1 MLVYI
6 FIIQSDS
13 IYGSGREYQRN
24 DPAVTVDYNT
34 TDQVVRW
41 DSYDNL
47 NQRHEDSQD
56 GTKKTLHIF
65 IIFMNFIKPLMVI
78 LCSY

>member
-1 MLVYI
+1 M
-6 FIIQSDS
+6 
-13 IYGSGREYQRN
+13 YGLGREYQRN

-34 TDQVVRW
+34 ADQVVRW

-56 GTKKTLHIF
+56 GIT
-65 IIFMNFIKPLMVI
+65 I
-78 LCSY
+78 LYFGLTCFLNYFWLDYIDIYILYVSI